1 MVWAAVQPALV
12 VAEEP
17 KDDEARS
24 CRVLAETRQG
34 PKSCAVP
41 ELAKPVKRPDFEVV
55 DRLVLV
61 EAVNQDRVS
70 RKPLRNA
77 GLGPAVVTT

>member
-1 MVWAAVQPALV
+1 MSENYPDPARAATFPR
-12 VAEEP
+12 
-17 KDDEARS
+17 ARNR
-24 CRVLAETRQG
+24 CRTLAETRQG

-77 GLGPAVVTT
+77 GLGPGVVTT